1 MEKKEIIKSSLGPKK
16 ERLKDE
22 EIIRKF
28 TPLIK
33 ASIKKYFKNN
43 DDFNDAFQDG
53 VLRILELI
61 KSYDSNSNCNFE
73 SYLKNYLKFFY
84 MQKYFKQKQRLNHTF
99 SNSYLIE
106 DNEKNDAIFNIK
118 DENVDIEKEILDCEM
133 KENVRLSILSLPKR
147 QKQVIYLKFFK
158 SLKNKEIALRLAIKE
173 DTVKEYYKIAKKKLK
188 TNLKV

>member
-1 MEKKEIIKSSLGPKK
+1 MEKKEIIKTSKRPKK

-22 EIIRKF
+22 EIIKKF

-33 ASIKKYFKNN
+33 ASINKYFKNN

-53 VLRILELI
+53 VLRVLELI
-61 KSYDSNSNCNFE
+61 KSFDANCSCSFE
-73 SYLKNYLKFFY
+73 CYLKNYLKFFY
-84 MQKYFKQKQRLNHTF
+84 MQKYFKQKQKLNHTF

-106 DNEKNDAIFNIK
+106 DNEKSDLIFNVK

-133 KENVRLSILSLPKR
+133 KESVRFSILSLPKR

-158 SLKNKEIALRLAIKE
+158 SLKNKEIALKLAIKE

-188 TNLKV
+188 LNLKV

>member
-1 MEKKEIIKSSLGPKK
+1 MEKKEIIKTSKSPKK

-22 EIIRKF
+22 EIIKKF

-33 ASIKKYFKNN
+33 ASINKYFKNN

-53 VLRILELI
+53 VLRVLELI
-61 KSYDSNSNCNFE
+61 KSFDANCSCSFE
-73 SYLKNYLKFFY
+73 CYLKNYLKFFY
-84 MQKYFKQKQRLNHTF
+84 MQKYFKQKQKLNHTF

-106 DNEKNDAIFNIK
+106 DNEKSDLIFNVK

-133 KENVRLSILSLPKR
+133 KESVRFSILSLPKR

-158 SLKNKEIALRLAIKE
+158 SLKNKEIALKLAIKE

-188 TNLKV
+188 LNLKV